1 MSDPDPTTE
10 EQGDSR
16 TEIPVEDGG
25 DEAGPESQTDEG
37 TGAEVEGG
45 DEAGQESDPATEANK
60 WRNLA
65 LRSQADLENYRK
77 RMAREKS
84 DAIQYANASLLSSLL
99 PVLDNFDMGLQAARQ
114 DGEDNIIYQGFVM
127 VRKQIEDFLSE
138 NGVTAVE
145 ASGSFD
151 PNLHEAVKQEHDD
164 EVPEGEIVAE
174 LRKGYRLS
182 DRLLRAANV
191 VVSKGPEGSDD

>member
-10 EQGDSR
+10 EQSDSR
-16 TEIPVEDGG
+16 TEIPVEGA
-25 DEAGPESQTDEG
+25 DEEA
-37 TGAEVEGG
+37 TGAEAEAGDPSAVDAEGG
-45 DEAGQESDPATEANK
+45 EAGEEVDPLTEANK

-77 RMAREKS
+77 RMAREKT

-127 VRKQIEDFLSE
+127 VRKQIEDFLAE
-138 NGVTAVE
+138 NGVTPVE
-145 ASGSFD
+145 ATGPFD
-151 PNLHEAVKQEHDD
+151 PNVHEAVKQEHDD

-191 VVSKGPEGSDD
+191 VVSKGPGSGDD

>member
-16 TEIPVEDGG
+16 TEIPVEGAGG
-25 DEAGPESQTDEG
+25 ET
-37 TGAEVEGG
+37 TGAEAEAGDPSAVEAEGG
-45 DEAGQESDPATEANK
+45 EVGEAVDPLTEANK

-99 PVLDNFDMGLQAARQ
+99 PVLDNFEMGLQAARQ

-127 VRKQIEDFLSE
+127 VRKQIEDFLAE
-138 NGVTAVE
+138 NGVTPVE
-145 ASGSFD
+145 ATGPFD
-151 PNLHEAVKQEHDD
+151 PNVHEAVKQEHDD

-191 VVSKGPEGSDD
+191 VVSKGPGSNDD

>member
-10 EQGDSR
+10 EQSDSR
-16 TEIPVEDGG
+16 TEIPVEGA
-25 DEAGPESQTDEG
+25 DEETTG
-37 TGAEVEGG
+37 TEAEAAAADAEGG
-45 DEAGQESDPATEANK
+45 ESGEEVDPLTEANK

-77 RMAREKS
+77 RMAREKT

-114 DGEDNIIYQGFVM
+114 EGEDNIIYQGFVM

-145 ASGSFD
+145 ATGPFD
-151 PNLHEAVKQEHDD
+151 PNVHEAVKQEHDD

-191 VVSKGPEGSDD
+191 VVSKGPGGGDD

>member
-10 EQGDSR
+10 EQSDSR
-16 TEIPVEDGG
+16 TEIPVEGA
-25 DEAGPESQTDEG
+25 DEETTG
-37 TGAEVEGG
+37 TEAEAAAADAEGG
-45 DEAGQESDPATEANK
+45 ESGEEVDPLTEANK

-77 RMAREKS
+77 RMAREKT

-114 DGEDNIIYQGFVM
+114 EGEDNIIYQGFVM

-145 ASGSFD
+145 ATGPFD
-151 PNLHEAVKQEHDD
+151 PNVHEAVKQEHDD
-164 EVPEGEIVAE
+164 EVPEGEIVTE

-191 VVSKGPEGSDD
+191 VVSKGPGGGDD